1 MVDTMNLPSSE
12 AKEIQMQNKITRLEA
27 KEKRLQKRLTD
38 MFMIMNNSE
47 QSCAQLQQLN
57 NGLERE
63 NDEMHSLTSRLKE
76 QLSIY
81 EANQA
86 HSMPKEDADNM
97 AQENERLITVY
108 NETRAAMLSYK
119 KMCEVIAD
127 QAKNLKLMHE
137 RKRDEHENL
146 LEALREMQSEGATK
160 ERIGKLYFVIMLSR
174 WQEASVNKK
183 YEAVITEV
191 KDLRTELI
199 NSQALVSQREIV
211 IEHNE
216 TIIRES

>member
-1 MVDTMNLPSSE
+1 
-12 AKEIQMQNKITRLEA
+12 
-27 KEKRLQKRLTD
+27 
-38 MFMIMNNSE
+38 
-47 QSCAQLQQLN
+47 
-57 NGLERE
+57 
-63 NDEMHSLTSRLKE
+63 
-76 QLSIY
+76 
-81 EANQA
+81 
-86 HSMPKEDADNM
+86 
-97 AQENERLITVY
+97 
-108 NETRAAMLSYK
+108 
-119 KMCEVIAD
+119 
-127 QAKNLKLMHE
+127 MHE

-183 YEAVITEV
+183 YEAVISEV

-216 TIIRES
+216 TTIREGSQKIVVL